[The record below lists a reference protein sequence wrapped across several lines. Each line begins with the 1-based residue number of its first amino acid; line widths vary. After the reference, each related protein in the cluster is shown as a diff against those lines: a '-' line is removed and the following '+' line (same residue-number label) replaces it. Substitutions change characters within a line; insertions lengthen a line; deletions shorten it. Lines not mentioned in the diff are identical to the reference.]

1 MRIHDALRR
10 AFAKYGAYADP
21 WTLMELEQFVASAL
35 RGGEGSSLENLVT
48 NVEAVLARSEDPNAR
63 DKAKEIVSYVLEL
76 CRERCDF

>member
-1 MRIHDALRR
+1 MRVHDALRR

-35 RGGEGSSLENLVT
+35 RGGSSSLENLVT
-48 NVEAVLARSEDPNAR
+48 NVEAVLARSEDPDAR
-63 DKAKEIVSYVLEL
+63 AKAREIVSYVLEL